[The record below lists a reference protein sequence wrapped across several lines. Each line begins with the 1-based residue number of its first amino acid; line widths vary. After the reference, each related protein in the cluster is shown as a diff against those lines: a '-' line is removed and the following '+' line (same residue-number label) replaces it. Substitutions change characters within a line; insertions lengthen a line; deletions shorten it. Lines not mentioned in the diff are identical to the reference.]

1 MQAAGKEHTVLLQEN
16 GRVISCGR
24 NDFGQCR
31 IPLPSQGIVYT
42 QASAGDSHTALLR
55 NDGQAVAFGKND
67 FGQCNIPPL
76 PDKVSYTQVSAGGSH
91 TVLLRSDGQAVACG
105 KNNFGQCDIEP
116 LPNEM
121 FYTQV
126 SAGKSHT
133 LLLRSDGEAIAFG
146 HRSNG
151 RCTIP
156 PLPHGVYYVQVSA
169 GKIHSVL
176 LRSDGLPAFA
186 GEEAKVWAAGK
197 ASCQS
202 DSSKCIQVSAGG
214 CDVCGPQ
221 IALLKID
228 GTVDAGQLYPRLP
241 EGISYTQVSAGGGH
255 MVFLRSDGQA
265 EAFGDY
271 QCGQCNIPHHSYFN
285 YIHDSPTF
293 FRNRV
298 LQLHG
303 TGDKGGDENMDFVDL
318 ICFALDGSEA
328 LRLARLSMSDL
339 ALDLIVKVSDGIATS
354 PSNLRILLPDGRL
367 MATVCEDDP
376 QTKLSDVMPI
386 AYL

>member
-1 MQAAGKEHTVLLQEN
+1 MQSAGKEHTVLLQQN
-16 GRVISCGR
+16 GRVIACGR
-24 NDFGQCR
+24 DDFGQCN
-31 IPLPSQGIVYT
+31 IPPPFQQGIVYT

-55 NDGQAVAFGKND
+55 SDGQAVAFGKND

-105 KNNFGQCDIEP
+105 KNNFGQCDIEK

-133 LLLRSDGEAIAFG
+133 VLLRSDGEALAFG

-169 GKIHSVL
+169 GQIHSVL
-176 LRSDGLPAFA
+176 LRSDGLPTFC
-186 GEEAKVWAAGK
+186 GEEAKLWAVGRRI
-197 ASCQS
+197 
-202 DSSKCIQVSAGG
+202 DSKVLQVSAGG
-214 CDVCGPQ
+214 CDPCGCQ
-221 IALLKID
+221 IALLQTD
-228 GTVDAGQLYPRLP
+228 GTVDAGQTIPRLP

-271 QCGQCNIPHHSYFN
+271 QCGQCNIPHHSDYT
-285 YIHDSPTF
+285 YIYDSPTF
-293 FRNRV
+293 FRSRV

-303 TGDKGGDENMDFVDL
+303 TAGDKGKDEKMDFVDL

-328 LRLARLSMSDL
+328 LRLAMLMSDL
-339 ALDLIVKVSDGIATS
+339 ALDVIVKVADGIATS

-367 MATVCEDDP
+367 MATVCEDNP
-376 QTKLSDVMPI
+376 QSKLSDVMPI
-386 AYL
+386 ASL